1 MTTPPPFTDHGTPR
15 QRGTENPK
23 GLFLGVSV
31 SRCVVSA
38 CVAAMTILVPLAA
51 EAQGLALRG
60 FADAGQTSFT
70 AKKSFKAI
78 FGTDSG
84 IVYGGG
90 VEGVARNIFLN
101 VRASRFKK
109 TGERVFIFEGQE
121 FRLGIPATVT
131 MTPIELNVGYR
142 FDFGSWVIP
151 YAGIGAGWHRYTETS
166 PFNEDSE
173 NVKETFSGYQV
184 AGGAEFR
191 LARWL
196 GAAAEAQWSRVSDGL
211 GQDDNSVSKTFD
223 DTDLGGTTFRVKVII
238 GQ

>member
-1 MTTPPPFTDHGTPR
+1 MVT
-15 QRGTENPK
+15 N
-23 GLFLGVSV
+23 
-31 SRCVVSA
+31 
-38 CVAAMTILVPLAA
+38 A
-51 EAQGLALRG
+51 EAQGLAFRG
-60 FADAGQTSFT
+60 FVDGGSTTFT
-70 AKKSFKAI
+70 AKKSFTAI

-109 TGERVFIFEGQE
+109 TGERVFVFEGEE

-131 MTPIELNVGYR
+131 ITPIELNVGYR
-142 FDFGSWVIP
+142 FDFGSWVVP
-151 YAGIGAGWHRYTETS
+151 YAGVGAGWHQYAETS

-196 GAAAEAQWSRVSDGL
+196 GAAAEAQWSRVPDGL
-211 GQDDNSVSKTFD
+211 GQDDNSVSKTFEE
-223 DTDLGGTTFRVKVII
+223 TDLGGTTFRVKIII

>member
-1 MTTPPPFTDHGTPR
+1 MVT
-15 QRGTENPK
+15 N
-23 GLFLGVSV
+23 
-31 SRCVVSA
+31 
-38 CVAAMTILVPLAA
+38 A

-60 FADAGQTSFT
+60 FADAGSTTFT

-78 FGTDSG
+78 FGSESG
-84 IVYGGG
+84 GVYGGG
-90 VEGVARNIFLN
+90 VEAVARNIFLN

-142 FDFGSWVIP
+142 FDFGSWVVP
-151 YAGIGAGWHRYTETS
+151 YAGVGAGWHQYAETAK
-166 PFNEDSE
+166 FNEDSE

-196 GAAAEAQWSRVSDGL
+196 GAAAEAQWSRVPKAL
-211 GQDDNSVSKTFD
+211 GQDDNSVSKTFEE
-223 DTDLGGTTFRVKVII
+223 TDLGGTTFRVKIVI
-238 GQ
+238 GR